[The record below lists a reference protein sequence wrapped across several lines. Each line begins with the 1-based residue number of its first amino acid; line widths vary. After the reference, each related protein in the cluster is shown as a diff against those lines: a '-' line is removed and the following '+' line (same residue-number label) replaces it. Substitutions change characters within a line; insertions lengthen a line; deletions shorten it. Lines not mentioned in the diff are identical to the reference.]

1 VVATKFGF
9 VPHSGAGPGVFDS
22 SPANIRTA
30 VEGSLK
36 RLGTDRIDLYYQ
48 HRVDPNTPI
57 EDTIGG
63 LAELV
68 AEGKVLHIGLSEA
81 ARNAGI
87 KTRRSGRAPGNALPR
102 VATAEAFGLGLG
114 RSGG

>member
-1 VVATKFGF
+1 VL
-9 VPHSGAGPGVFDS
+9 DS

-48 HRVDPNTPI
+48 HRVDPNT
-57 EDTIGG
+57 IGG

-68 AEGKVLHIGLSEA
+68 AEGKVLHIEA

-102 VATAEAFGLGLG
+102 VATAEAFALGLG

>member
-1 VVATKFGF
+1 ML
-9 VPHSGAGPGVFDS
+9 DS

-57 EDTIGG
+57 EDTVGT
-63 LAELV
+63 LSELV
-68 AEGKVLHIGLSEA
+68 AEGKVLHLGLSEA
-81 ARNAGI
+81 APATI
-87 KTRRSGRAPGNALPR
+87 RRAQAVPDNRPADGVLAVDP
-102 VATAEAFGLGLG
+102 
-114 RSGG
+114 

>member
-1 VVATKFGF
+1 VL
-9 VPHSGAGPGVFDS
+9 DS

-68 AEGKVLHIGLSEA
+68 AEGKVLHIEA

-102 VATAEAFGLGLG
+102 VATAEAFALGLG